1 MKETILLKV
10 GICIIFNSLIIV
22 LKVFSN
28 KDEIRTMRVD
38 LSTYQQE
45 ISLLKD
51 DNNKWKDRF
60 QTVLKKYGVS
70 ISLIII
76 YL

>member
-1 MKETILLKV
+1 MCL
-10 GICIIFNSLIIV
+10 
-22 LKVFSN
+22 FSN
-28 KDEIRTMRVD
+28 SKIKDEIRTMRVD

-60 QTVLKKYGVS
+60 QTVLNKYGVRTS
-70 ISLIII
+70 TIFFLIM
-76 YL
+76 YG

>member
-1 MKETILLKV
+1 
-10 GICIIFNSLIIV
+10 
-22 LKVFSN
+22 
-28 KDEIRTMRVD
+28 MRVD

-60 QTVLKKYGVS
+60 QTVLNKYGVRTS
-70 ISLIII
+70 TIFFLIM
-76 YL
+76 YG